1 MAKKNYNLL
10 IGVAALVAVV
20 LIVAIVGYIV
30 SRPKDVVIQGEAEA
44 TEYRVS
50 GKVPGRI
57 EEFRADEGEYVR
69 KGDTLVI
76 LDSPE
81 IRSKIAEA
89 NAARAAA
96 VAQRNKAYNGAQKEQ
111 ITGAYEMWQKALV
124 GEDVMRKSYERIR
137 TLHDQKVVSDQKYDE
152 VEAQYKAAVATSA
165 AAKSQY
171 DLAVKGARQE
181 DKDAAVALVER
192 ANAAVELVNAYLDEI
207 NLTSPANGIISDRYP
222 KVGELVGQGSPIM
235 TIQDLDD
242 MWFTFNIRED
252 RLHSLKSGDKVQLTV
267 PALDNRKVTATV
279 YYIAVRESYATWRAT
294 KEIGEFDTKTFEVR
308 ARPDGR
314 VDGLRPGMS
323 VIMSCGS
330 ASWTWTRLPLPGIS
344 ASSWMR
350 HSSDRPCRSKA
361 SPRRGGRWKRGA
373 SRPSSSSRNVSTR
386 ISRRTGARR
395 WACMSTR

>member
-267 PALDNRKVTATV
+267 PALANRKVTATV

-323 VIMSCGS
+323 VIMS
-330 ASWTWTRLPLPGIS
+330 T
-344 ASSWMR
+344 
-350 HSSDRPCRSKA
+350 K
-361 SPRRGGRWKRGA
+361 
-373 SRPSSSSRNVSTR
+373 
-386 ISRRTGARR
+386 
-395 WACMSTR
+395 

>member
-242 MWFTFNIRED
+242 MWLTFNIRED

-323 VIMSCGS
+323 VIMS
-330 ASWTWTRLPLPGIS
+330 T
-344 ASSWMR
+344 
-350 HSSDRPCRSKA
+350 K
-361 SPRRGGRWKRGA
+361 
-373 SRPSSSSRNVSTR
+373 
-386 ISRRTGARR
+386 
-395 WACMSTR
+395 